1 MIFKFYAEPEGG
13 TIALFFNLPRAINDF
28 LFPQEG
34 MCLFFFQK
42 ILTPGV
48 SQGRR
53 GEWAWLEA

>member
-1 MIFKFYAEPEGG
+1 MIFKFYAEPGGG

-28 LFPQEG
+28 LFLLEG
-34 MCLFFFQK
+34 MCLFFQR
-42 ILTPGV
+42 ILTLGV